1 MDVRDEQTARL
12 RRRLETALESA
23 LTDTV
28 SWTVTTDG
36 QVVARLPDRK
46 IAFERAD
53 GPDGY
58 RWTVVLR
65 TNGSVVSKF
74 GQFETIDSAVE
85 KVESLVRADVR
96 YTVCCDG

>member
-1 MDVRDEQTARL
+1 MDARDEPTARL
-12 RRRLETALESA
+12 ARRLETALECMLA
-23 LTDTV
+23 DEE

-36 QVVARLPDRK
+36 PVVARLPDREF
-46 IAFERAD
+46 AFEQSD
-53 GPDGY
+53 GPDGR

-65 TNGSVVSKF
+65 ADGAVVSKF

-85 KVESLVRADVR
+85 RVESLARADVR

>member
-1 MDVRDEQTARL
+1 MDVRDEPTARL

-28 SWTVTTDG
+28 SWTVATDG
-36 QVVARLPDRK
+36 PVVARLPDRE

-65 TNGSVVSKF
+65 ADGSVVSKF